1 MNDNMNKNRR
11 EIKPIDLKKV
21 TGGSGDWERIHPV
34 IDYWI
39 CVPCGECVDYCPCQC
54 IAYDSDSEKYQIDY
68 EYCLECGYCI
78 PVCPFEAI
86 HAQ

>member
-11 EIKPIDLKKV
+11 EIKPIDLKKI

-34 IDYWI
+34 IDYWV
-39 CVPCGECVDYCPCQC
+39 CVPCGECVNYCPCQC
-54 IAYDSDSEKYQIDY
+54 ITFDGDVYRIDYDS
-68 EYCLECGYCI
+68 CLECGFCI